1 MSGGGAALGQM
12 ETGHPINIDGTLDTA
27 SPRPERRADRA
38 KADLE
43 AGLRQR
49 GAGAVSIKIVDLS
62 TTGFRASTHLDLL
75 TGTEVWLKLP
85 GLESLP
91 SKVVWMDGDLIGCQ
105 FVRPLHPA
113 VLANI
118 LRASGAA

>member
-1 MSGGGAALGQM
+1 MDFANPLN
-12 ETGHPINIDGTLDTA
+12 PISIDGELNTDAPLHGRQA
-27 SPRPERRADRA
+27 ERA
-38 KADLE
+38 KADME

-62 TTGFRASTHLDLL
+62 TTGFRASTHLELMP
-75 TGTEVWLKLP
+75 GTEVWLKLP

-91 SKVVWMDGDLIGCQ
+91 SKVVWMDGYLVGCQ
-105 FVRPLHPA
+105 FARPLHPA

-118 LRASGAA
+118 LRITGAA